1 MILQTIRRDV
11 DNVLINIDP
20 SNVFLYMFFP
30 GRFHQY
36 CQTASDINGL
46 RPWVRSRGSRGSACE
61 KFCLSAAYRWYR

>member
-1 MILQTIRRDV
+1 MIILTITLELKMILQTIRRDV

-36 CQTASDINGL
+36 SQTASGC
-46 RPWVRSRGSRGSACE
+46 CE
-61 KFCLSAAYRWYR
+61 R